1 MSAPI
6 LLLPRPDWIKAR
18 APVGERYER
27 LRDLMRGLD
36 LHTVCEEARRRVR
49 PTREKRAASPM
60 PWRAWDY
67 VMP

>member
-18 APVGERYER
+18 APIGERYER

-36 LHTVCEEARRRVR
+36 LHTVCRPVR
-49 PTREKRAASPM
+49 PTRKKRDASPT